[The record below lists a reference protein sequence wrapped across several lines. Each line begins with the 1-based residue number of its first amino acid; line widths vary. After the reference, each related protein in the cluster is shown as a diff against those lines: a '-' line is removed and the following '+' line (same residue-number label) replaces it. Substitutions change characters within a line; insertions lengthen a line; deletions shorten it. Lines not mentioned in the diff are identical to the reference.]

1 MIRIDDPQPLGD
13 GPCSDYA
20 WPVESSARFESFKA
34 PIQRPFVDVFEQ
46 RRSTR
51 ELESAPVDLVV
62 GALLYALIPRFLQES
77 EALRRSRRPTLSA
90 GALHPI
96 SVLLFDDSRVYR
108 VNAENSLL
116 ETLTFPKEICN
127 IWTAKCR
134 VILPNANGMFLA
146 LVADLARPRSAYTNC
161 ETLVW
166 RDAGALLQTLALV
179 AELFGLGFCPL
190 GILGGEITS
199 SLPSSD
205 QLLAVGA
212 AAIGWSSNSSQ
223 AY

>member
-1 MIRIDDPQPLGD
+1 M
-13 GPCSDYA
+13 
-20 WPVESSARFESFKA
+20 
-34 PIQRPFVDVFEQ
+34 
-46 RRSTR
+46 
-51 ELESAPVDLVV
+51 DLVV
-62 GALLYALIPRFLQES
+62 GALLYALMPRFFQNGD
-77 EALRRSRRPTLSA
+77 ALRRSRRPTLSA

-108 VNAENSLL
+108 VNAENRLL
-116 ETLTFPKEICN
+116 ETLTFPNEIRN
-127 IWTAKCR
+127 TWTAKCR
-134 VILPNANGMFLA
+134 LVLPNANGMFLA
-146 LVADLARPRSAYTNC
+146 LVADMARPQRAYAHC

-199 SLPSSD
+199 TLPSGD

-212 AAIGWSSNSSQ
+212 AAIGWSPNK
-223 AY
+223 